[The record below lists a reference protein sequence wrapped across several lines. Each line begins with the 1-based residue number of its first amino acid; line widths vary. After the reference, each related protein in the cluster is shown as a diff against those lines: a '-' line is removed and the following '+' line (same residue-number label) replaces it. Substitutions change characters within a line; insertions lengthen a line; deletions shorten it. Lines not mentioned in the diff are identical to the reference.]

1 MQVIA
6 KRTLRLFWERHP
18 PAEAALRTWH
28 SAVEKAVWESPSD
41 VKEEF
46 GARVDFVADNRVIFD
61 VAGNRYRLIVHVSY
75 RFKRV
80 LVKFVGTHKDY
91 DRIDPETV

>member
-1 MQVIA
+1 MANHRRPSVA
-6 KRTLRLFWERHP
+6 AGKRCCERLGI
-18 PAEAALRTWH
+18 
-28 SAVEKAVWESPSD
+28 VD
-41 VKEEF
+41 VT
-46 GARVDFVADNRVIFD
+46 RVDFVADNRVIFD

-91 DRIDPETV
+91 NRIDPETV